1 MALAVRIHAHGDPAA
16 VLRVE
21 ALPDPAPGPGEV
33 AVRMRLA
40 PVNPADLN
48 VIEGTYGRLPAL
60 PATLGNEGV
69 GVVEAVGAGVAD
81 LRPGDLVRPR
91 DGVGSWCQR
100 LVAESG
106 RLTRLPAGLPDEQ
119 AAQLA
124 INPATA
130 WAVLHVFGPLPAGG
144 WVLLNAPASGVG
156 RALIA
161 IALARGLR
169 VAAIVRRPDE
179 APAGVVAVPEG
190 REAAKQLRAATGG
203 AAMLALNQVGGDS
216 AVALAKALAPL
227 GSLVTIGAL
236 ARQPLSLPNGA
247 VIFGE
252 LRCCGFWVSRWY
264 ERAEP
269 AVVAAMLAEL
279 AGLVR
284 SGALHLPVAAT
295 YPLERVQEA
304 ITHARRGNRGGKV
317 LLDCIAPAG

>member
-1 MALAVRIHAHGDPAA
+1 MGLAVRIHAHGDPAA
-16 VLRVE
+16 VVRVE
-21 ALPDPAPGPGEV
+21 GVADAPPGPGQA

-40 PVNPADLN
+40 PVNPADVN
-48 VIEGTYGRLPAL
+48 VIEGSYGRLPAL

-69 GVVEAVGAGVAD
+69 GVVEAVGPGVE
-81 LRPGDLVRPR
+81 LRPGDVVRPR
-91 DGVGSWCQR
+91 DGVGTWCQR
-100 LVAESG
+100 LVTDAT
-106 RLTRLPAGLPDEQ
+106 RLTRLPAGLPDVQ

-130 WAVLHVFGPLPAGG
+130 WAVLHAFGPVPAGG

-156 RALIA
+156 RSLIA
-161 IALARGLR
+161 LAAARGLR

-179 APAGVVAVPEG
+179 VPAGVVAIPEG
-190 REAAKQLRAATGG
+190 RDAAKQLRAATGG
-203 AAMLALNQVGGDS
+203 TAVLALNQVGGDS

-236 ARQPLSLPNGA
+236 AKQPLSLPNGA

-264 ERAEP
+264 ERADP
-269 AVVAAMLAEL
+269 ATVSGMLDEL

-284 SGALHLPVAAT
+284 DGRLQLPVAAT
-295 YPLERVQEA
+295 YPLARAAEA
-304 ITHARRGNRGGKV
+304 IAHACQGGRGGKV
-317 LLDCIAPAG
+317 LLDCA

>member
-1 MALAVRIHAHGDPAA
+1 MTLAVRIHAHGDPAA

-21 ALPDPAPGPGEV
+21 PLPDLAPGPGEV

-40 PVNPADLN
+40 PVNPADIN

-69 GVVEAVGAGVAD
+69 GMVEAVGAGTD

-100 LVAESG
+100 LVADAA
-106 RLTRLPAGLPDEQ
+106 RLTRLPPGLPDDQ

-130 WAVLHVFGPLPAGG
+130 WAVLREFGPLPAGG

-161 IALARGLR
+161 VARARGLR

-179 APAGVVAVPEG
+179 VPAGVVAIPEG

-203 AAMLALNQVGGDS
+203 AAMLALNQVGGES

-236 ARQPLSLPNGA
+236 ARQPLGLPNGA

-269 AVVAAMLAEL
+269 AVVAAMLDEL
-279 AGLVR
+279 AGLVH
-284 SGALHLPVAAT
+284 SGALHLPVAAS
-295 YPLERVQEA
+295 YPLERVQDA

-317 LLDCIAPAG
+317 LIDCGSAG